1 MKRGILFLS
10 MLMMAS
16 LMGAME
22 SNQRAT
28 KGAEFN
34 PEFSSYSV
42 DFMERGI
49 HFYVFLDGTFDF
61 TTSEAAEVDYV
72 YKNGRKFQHTTPRGI
87 RIERDYRGRIF
98 RVGNVF
104 IDYTYNNR
112 IKRIG
117 RVFIKYAN
125 QRMKKIGNLTI
136 VYNRFGVNFLGS
148 VKGRP
153 YYNPYVSYQ
162 WSNYNDFYLGNIWEY
177 GYYDP
182 FFYGH
187 NFNRDFERFDED
199 NDFYYYKNRRADG
212 KSKGEIIKRKKAKKS
227 MKNEIR
233 KKVNTSRRNLT
244 QAGF

>member
-22 SNQRAT
+22 SNEKT
-28 KGAEFN
+28 TNGAEFY
-34 PEFSSYSV
+34 PDLSSYSV

-61 TTSEAAEVDYV
+61 TSSQTAEVDYL
-72 YKNGRKFQHTTPRGI
+72 YKSGRRGTHTAPRGI
-87 RIERDYRGRIF
+87 RIERDFNGRIF

-104 IDYTYNNR
+104 INYTYHNKV
-112 IKRIG
+112 KRIG
-117 RVFIKYAN
+117 TVFIKYSHR
-125 QRMKKIGNLTI
+125 QMKRIGNLQI
-136 VYNRFGVNFLGS
+136 VYNRYGVNFIGS

-153 YYNPYVSYQ
+153 HYYNPYVSYQ
-162 WSNYNDFYLGNIWEY
+162 WTDYNSFYFGDIWEY

-187 NFNRDFERFDED
+187 RFNSDFERFDED
-199 NDFYYYKNRRADG
+199 DNFYYYKNKRADN
-212 KSKGEIIKRKKAKKS
+212 SKGKVIKRKKASKS
-227 MKNEIR
+227 KKNEIR
-233 KKVNTSRRNLT
+233 KKVNTSKRKLAQSN
-244 QAGF
+244 F